1 METTMPETKVHDVD
15 ELRRRAN
22 QLRLYGLLS
31 DWGRLC
37 TQPWVAEL
45 IELEEQERARRSLEY
60 RINNAK
66 LGAFKPIVDF
76 DWKHPTKI
84 DKALVEDLFDLD
96 FISEPANVVFVGP
109 NGVGKTLLA
118 QNLAYRAI
126 VRGHAVRFTSASDML
141 NDLSGRDGSAL
152 KLRLKQY
159 VSPKLLV
166 IDELGYLGYDNRG
179 ADLLY
184 QVISRRYESRA
195 AIVLT
200 TNKPFA
206 EWNSVFDSAACLVTL
221 IDRLCHR
228 CEIVSIEGDSY
239 RVKEAKQ
246 RAVSKR
252 AQRSER
258 KGRGK
263 SD

>member
-1 METTMPETKVHDVD
+1 MAKAKVHDMD
-15 ELRRRAN
+15 DLARRA
-22 QLRLYGLLS
+22 QRLRLYGLMS
-31 DWGRLC
+31 EWGRLC
-37 TQPWVAEL
+37 TQAWVAEL
-45 IELEEQERARRSLEY
+45 IELEERERARRSRES

-66 LGAFKPIVDF
+66 IGAFKPVVDF
-76 DWKHPTKI
+76 DWKHPKKI
-84 DKALVEDLFDLD
+84 DKPLVEDLFELD
-96 FISEPANVVFVGP
+96 FITEPANVVIVGP
-109 NGVGKTLLA
+109 NGVGKTMLA
-118 QNLAYRAI
+118 QNLAYAAI

-141 NDLSGRDGSAL
+141 NDLSGLDGSAL
-152 KLRLKQY
+152 KLRLKRY

-166 IDELGYLGYDNRG
+166 IDELGYLGYDNRH

-184 QVISRRYESRA
+184 QVVSRRYENQA

-200 TNKPFA
+200 TNKSFA

-246 RAVSKR
+246 RTVSKR
-252 AQRSER
+252 AQRRSG

-263 SD
+263 SN